1 MRVFTGKWTDM
12 KDLKAFK
19 IEIFGLS
26 NSTHDF
32 NFAFNDDFFTHF
44 ENSLVSKG
52 KGTCDV
58 ILTKTDSMI
67 TLDLTIEGSIELECD
82 RSLELF
88 DYPIS
93 INKEVI
99 YKYGDEEKE
108 LSEDVFVILKGEQEI
123 NIAEFLYESIS
134 LEVPMKK
141 LHPKFQDEPE
151 TDEMIYVSDTD
162 EGSQEESTD
171 PRWEA
176 LKKLK

>member
-1 MRVFTGKWTDM
+1 M
-12 KDLKAFK
+12 KDLKAYK

-26 NSTHDF
+26 NNTHDF
-32 NFAFNDDFFTHF
+32 NFAFNDDFFNHF
-44 ENSLVSKG
+44 EHSLVSKG
-52 KGTCDV
+52 KGTCAV

-67 TLDLTIEGSIELECD
+67 TLNLKIDGSIELECD
-82 RSLELF
+82 RSLALF
-88 DYPIS
+88 DFPIS
-93 INKEVI
+93 INKEII

-123 NIAEFLYESIS
+123 NIASFLYESIS

-141 LHPKFQDEPE
+141 LHPKFQNDSES
-151 TDEMIYVSDTD
+151 DEMIYVSGADK
-162 EGSQEESTD
+162 ESQEESID

>member
-1 MRVFTGKWTDM
+1 MQ
-12 KDLKAFK
+12 DLKAFK

-52 KGTCDV
+52 KGACDV

-67 TLDLTIEGSIELECD
+67 TLNLKIVGSIELECD

-88 DYPIS
+88 DFPIAV
-93 INKEVI
+93 NKEII
-99 YKYGDEEKE
+99 YKYGAEEKE
-108 LSEDVFVILKGEQEI
+108 LSEDVFVILKGEQEL
-123 NIAEFLYESIS
+123 NIASFLYESIS
-134 LEVPMKK
+134 LEIPMKK
-141 LHPKFQDEPE
+141 LHPKFRDESE
-151 TDEMIYVSDTD
+151 RDEMIYVS
-162 EGSQEESTD
+162 EAKEESQGENVD